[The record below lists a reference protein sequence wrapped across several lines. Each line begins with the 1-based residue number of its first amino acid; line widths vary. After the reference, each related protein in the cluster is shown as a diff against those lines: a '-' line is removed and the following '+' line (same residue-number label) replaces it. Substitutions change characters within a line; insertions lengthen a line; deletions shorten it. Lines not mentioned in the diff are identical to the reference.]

1 VPASFSLRSVIC
13 GGHFVPKSGDA
24 VVVFSEAAAKR
35 LILESKSGYSLACGI
50 RTAGEIIGSVDS
62 IGLGCPTRY

>member
-1 VPASFSLRSVIC
+1 M
-13 GGHFVPKSGDA
+13 PKSGDA

-35 LILESKSGYSLACGI
+35 LILESKSGYARACGI
-50 RTAGEIIGSVDS
+50 STAGEIIGSVDS